1 MPGPDKLR
9 ELDISAMRRFAVE
22 LPDDLGPLFGRDVI
36 RVLDALGAANK
47 RANAAS
53 LNAGRYLRERDR
65 LAEAARAMIAA
76 RYSDRAGAEQFAA
89 ENLEA
94 ALARFKMTADGLD
107 SDPSDGAGAS
117 GLNPGLSV
125 SRLFVPGEQSDE

>member
-1 MPGPDKLR
+1 M
-9 ELDISAMRRFAVE
+9 S
-22 LPDDLGPLFGRDVI
+22 
-36 RVLDALGAANK
+36 DALEAADESVDELATELAEE
-47 RANAAS
+47 RT
-53 LNAGRYLRERDR
+53 LHQETIVERDR

-117 GLNPGLSV
+117 GLNPGLTV